1 MTHAHASIKPQDNA
15 IPLVDH
21 EPTVAS
27 RLHVLP
33 DEPPRI
39 GSFATGMASDESR
52 PWSGKQMVGA
62 RQSGVAG
69 GALPDEPPRIGSF
82 ATGMASDEPRP
93 WSGEQM
99 VADRLKREGMSRHEG
114 VKT

>member
-1 MTHAHASIKPQDNA
+1 MTHAHANIKPQDNA

-21 EPTVAS
+21 QPTVAS
-27 RLHVLP
+27 RLHLLP

-39 GSFATGMASDESR
+39 GSFATGMASDEPR

-93 WSGEQM
+93 WTGKQM
-99 VADRLKREGMSRHEG
+99 VADRLRE
-114 VKT
+114 KA